1 MDLVSRLIR
10 LVLSAGLFFLATAA
24 QAVYVDRGPALY
36 NVNPPTLGMDAAC
49 SNAAASVGAGFTG
62 AKTGGPDTAQQ
73 NMIQCTIYY
82 PAASGG
88 GAHSAVYPK
97 RLVCSSGATVQNVA
111 GDWRC
116 MAWESVCP
124 ADTHEMQGGNCVP
137 KPPVVC
143 EPEKTLGD
151 SSSKWYWK
159 GKGSTTC
166 QQGCLYIADQFAYDK
181 QSGYSV
187 GWGRLNGLGAKCTTG
202 QESAGDNP
210 PDNKPPNKCDP
221 GKCTG
226 TINGVA
232 VCVKCGNG
240 GSVDQKSETT
250 TKDPDGEGGEPG
262 ETTSTK
268 TDTKTTCDD
277 GKCQTTT
284 TTTTTNGDGTTK
296 TETKTEDQSRDE
308 FCAKNPDHALC
319 KEEESKFEGGC
330 QSGFRCE
337 GDAVQCAIAREQH
350 QRMCQLLDTE
360 TDLSTLGKRVGSG
373 EDAADV
379 RAQLG
384 TGVAPVD
391 VSGQL
396 ASATPL
402 GPNSG
407 CPADVSV
414 GNWTIPFSRMCPH
427 LNTLGNALIGLSW
440 LVAALI
446 VFRRAD

>member
-1 MDLVSRLIR
+1 MDLVSRLIAACV
-10 LVLSAGLFFLATAA
+10 VLAGLFIGSAHAANTRYETGPQIAYGPVGGGVSYAAVPLTRHTSA
-24 QAVYVDRGPALY
+24 QAACEAAGQSLPTPPSPYGAWQLRAVQNNAGGALCIWRSYSPTDSACDASCWGATHSVTVVYVDD
-36 NVNPPTLGMDAAC
+36 VTC
-49 SNAAASVGAGFTG
+49 
-62 AKTGGPDTAQQ
+62 TGGQV
-73 NMIQCTIYY
+73 I
-82 PAASGG
+82 
-88 GAHSAVYPK
+88 
-97 RLVCSSGATVQNVA
+97 
-111 GDWRC
+111 
-116 MAWESVCP
+116 
-124 ADTHEMQGGNCVP
+124 
-137 KPPVVC
+137 
-143 EPEKTLGD
+143 GD
-151 SSSKWYWK
+151 SASKWYWK

-181 QSGYSV
+181 ESGYSV
-187 GWGRLNGLGAKCTTG
+187 GWGRLNGLGATCTTG

-296 TETKTEDQSRDE
+296 TETKTEDQSQDE

-337 GDAVQCAIAREQH
+337 GDAVQCAMAREQH

>member
-1 MDLVSRLIR
+1 MDTVSRVIVLCALL
-10 LVLSAGLFFLATAA
+10 LVAIAARAAEPVEWFYTPVLNPEQGMAKRTMEAACQSTAA
-24 QAVYVDRGPALY
+24 IYNRNYQGVQRLDAARWYCGMSVSGVDGYVTMRCEDGSTPTPGGGPNGTCADPPPP
-36 NVNPPTLGMDAAC
+36 PPTC
-49 SNAAASVGAGFTG
+49 
-62 AKTGGPDTAQQ
+62 TAD
-73 NMIQCTIYY
+73 
-82 PAASGG
+82 S
-88 GAHSAVYPK
+88 
-97 RLVCSSGATVQNVA
+97 
-111 GDWRC
+111 
-116 MAWESVCP
+116 
-124 ADTHEMQGGNCVP
+124 
-137 KPPVVC
+137 
-143 EPEKTLGD
+143 TLGT

-181 QSGYSV
+181 ESGYSV
-187 GWGRLNGLGAKCTTG
+187 GWGRLNGLGATCTTG

-296 TETKTEDQSRDE
+296 TETKTEDQSQDE

-337 GDAVQCAIAREQH
+337 GDAVQCAMAREQH

>member
-1 MDLVSRLIR
+1 MDLISRLIFALFIILQSC
-10 LVLSAGLFFLATAA
+10 LVVAKPVPAYWDVENATPPYDFASPSEAGAAFQNWLNRSEYYRFLLLGCTSPDKDLFSVCTYQATNL
-24 QAVYVDRGPALY
+24 QTGQVYVWGTYNFPAHCI
-36 NVNPPTLGMDAAC
+36 N
-49 SNAAASVGAGFTG
+49 GAV
-62 AKTGGPDTAQQ
+62 
-73 NMIQCTIYY
+73 M
-82 PAASGG
+82 
-88 GAHSAVYPK
+88 K
-97 RLVCSSGATVQNVA
+97 RDSSGNAYCDDGSSAQNCAANDVI
-111 GDWRC
+111 
-116 MAWESVCP
+116 
-124 ADTHEMQGGNCVP
+124 GG
-137 KPPVVC
+137 
-143 EPEKTLGD
+143 E
-151 SSSKWYWK
+151 SSKWYWK

-181 QSGYSV
+181 ESGYSV
-187 GWGRLNGLGAKCTTG
+187 GWGRLNGLGATCTTG

-221 GKCTG
+221 GKCMG

-240 GSVDQKSETT
+240 GSVDQKTETT

-296 TETKTEDQSRDE
+296 TETKTEDESQDE
-308 FCAKNPDHALC
+308 FCKKNPEHALC

-337 GDAVQCAIAREQH
+337 GDAVQCAMAREQH

-360 TDLSTLGKRVGSG
+360 TDLSRLGKRMGDG
-373 EDAADV
+373 QDDEAI

-384 TGVAPVD
+384 AGIAPVD
-391 VSGQL
+391 VVARLSG
-396 ASATPL
+396 ATPV
-402 GPNSG
+402 GPAAG
-407 CPADVSV
+407 CPSDVSV

-427 LNTLGNALIGLSW
+427 LNTLGNALIGLAW

-446 VFRRAD
+446 VFKKGD